1 MALILTV
8 LQVVAPVIVL
18 ASLGFGWVRLGF
30 DYPVAF
36 VTRLAMSLAVPC
48 LIFTAL
54 VETQLDAAALTAI
67 SVATIVSYT
76 AMTVLICII
85 GWILGLGRRTYWAPL
100 IFGNT
105 GNVGLPLALF
115 AFGDE
120 GLALAVVVFAIMAIG
135 TFTYGIWLVS
145 GTGAP
150 SRVLREPILI
160 GTVLGAVF
168 LWQGWSVPGWIGN
181 SLDLIGQMAIPL
193 MLLTLGVAVGRMSPG
208 ALWRPIWLSIL
219 KAGLSAAVAVAVG
232 AYLGLSPVAL
242 GVLVLQLITP
252 VAVTS
257 YMLAERY
264 EAGPEDVAGLVVVST
279 LLSIVTFPL
288 ALAFLL

>member
-1 MALILTV
+1 MILTV
-8 LQVVAPVIVL
+8 LQVVAPVI
-18 ASLGFGWVRLGF
+18 AIAGLGFGWIRLGF

-36 VTRLAMSLAVPC
+36 VTRLAMTLAVPC

-54 VETQLDAAALTAI
+54 VDTELEAAALTAI
-67 SVATIVSYT
+67 SVATIVAYAGVT
-76 AMTVLICII
+76 LMVCLI
-85 GWILGLGRRTYWAPL
+85 GWLSGLDRRTYWAPL

-115 AFGDE
+115 AFGEE
-120 GLALAVVVFAIMAIG
+120 GLALAVVVFAIMAMG

-145 GTGAP
+145 GSGAP
-150 SRVLREPILI
+150 GRVLREPILI
-160 GTVLGAVF
+160 GTVLGALF
-168 LWQGWSVPGWIGN
+168 LSQGWQVPGWLGN
-181 SLDLIGQMAIPL
+181 MLDLIGQMAIPL

-208 ALWRPIWLSIL
+208 TLWRPIWLSLL
-219 KAGLSAAVAVAVG
+219 KAGLSAAIAVG
-232 AYLGLSPVAL
+232 VGMALDLSPVAL

-264 EAGPEDVAGLVVVST
+264 QAGPQDVAGLVVVST